1 MARSPA
7 SMPIITT
14 LGVGNSGGAP
24 DETTVKILE
33 AITSSKG
40 ETTLPQPLKYVGSS
54 RHLNLPRWVLP

>member
-1 MARSPA
+1 
-7 SMPIITT
+7 